1 MFSPMATPRPQGSDD
16 GSHEGRDEAW
26 AAPPERLCTFSGKA
40 LSDTVLL
47 NALP

>member
-1 MFSPMATPRPQGSDD
+1 MFSPMATPRPQESDEE
-16 GSHEGRDEAW
+16 SDEAW
-26 AAPPERLCTFSGKA
+26 AAPSERLCIFSGKA